1 MSAPLPREPRPGERL
16 DADWGRAVARALR
29 SQRLSGGP
37 GVRVSSGPDGTTVSI
52 PAGAPGSGEGAAARP
67 MPLDLSL
74 AASGEEARALVRVA
88 GFSARRGAD
97 AVPVDSARCAGLA
110 SAVSG
115 GAEFWDAGAV
125 SSAKGFCLYVA
136 DVAAAGQ
143 SPDVRWGVATGA
155 TVAAAVS
162 AIPSSGVLLAL
173 PVGAVSVGGDVLQLF
188 HGCVALA
195 PPEGGGDGGG
205 VPSQADQNTTLP
217 SSDAGEEGGTTA
229 NSATWEADGATG
241 LVEWYVSRVAYD
253 HTASTPV
260 LYAFLRKRI
269 VAADGRLVSVSA
281 ETRVPVDQPV
291 AVTLPS

>member
-52 PAGAPGSGEGAAARP
+52 PAGAPGSGEGAAERP

-97 AVPVDSARCAGLA
+97 ALPVDSARCAGLA

-136 DVAAAGQ
+136 DVADPAAEDY
-143 SPDVRWGVATGA
+143 SPDIRWGVATGA
-155 TVAAAVS
+155 SVAAAVE
-162 AIPSSGVLLAL
+162 AIPPSGVLLAL
-173 PVGAVSVGGDVLQLF
+173 PVGAVSAGGDVLQLF

-195 PPEGGGDGGG
+195 PPEGGVPDGTAPGQILVWNGTAWAPAAVVRKTVVTG
-205 VPSQADQNTTLP
+205 VFYDEDDHMLYETRETITAIAAAQAQNR
-217 SSDAGEEGGTTA
+217 EITTA
-229 NSATWEADGATG
+229 
-241 LVEWYVSRVAYD
+241 
-253 HTASTPV
+253 TAHSTTMD
-260 LYAFLRKRI
+260 I
-269 VAADGRLVSVSA
+269 D
-281 ETRVPVDQPV
+281 
-291 AVTLPS
+291 